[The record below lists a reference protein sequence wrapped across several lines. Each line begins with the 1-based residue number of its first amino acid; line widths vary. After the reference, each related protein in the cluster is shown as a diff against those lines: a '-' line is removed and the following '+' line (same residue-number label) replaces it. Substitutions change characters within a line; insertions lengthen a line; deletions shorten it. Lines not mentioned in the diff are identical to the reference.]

1 MRRLLVG
8 LFACGLAAAS
18 LVGDAAACMNAV
30 TLSKPQAARLI
41 ARAEKALADGNA
53 RQALSLLNEQL
64 IDGYELSDPKL
75 EARLERIWA
84 VAKMRTGDGSE
95 VGDALTTIKHQSGET
110 PEDPYLRARLA
121 EVLSRTKD
129 GDKKA
134 RELLEA
140 LAQKDLLVDAEGYA
154 VLARLR
160 ERGGDAAGASQA
172 LARCKTM
179 ARRAAMC
186 SDPLWASPAARPGR
200 PRPAK
205 RSLSGA
211 ELFQ

>member
-8 LFACGLAAAS
+8 LVACGLAALG
-18 LVGDAAACMNAV
+18 LVGDAAACLNGV
-30 TLSKPQAARLI
+30 TLSKRQAASLI

-53 RQALSLLNEQL
+53 KQALSLLNEQL
-64 IDGYELSDPKL
+64 SDGYEISDPKL
-75 EARLERIWA
+75 ETRLERIWA
-84 VAKMRTGDGSE
+84 VAKMRIGDSGE
-95 VGDALTTIKHQSGET
+95 VGDALSTIKHQSGET

-140 LAQKDLLVDAEGYA
+140 LAKKDLLVDAEGYA

-160 ERGGDAAGASQA
+160 ERGGDASGAAAA

-179 ARRAAMC
+179 ARREELC
-186 SDPLWASPAARPGR
+186 SDPMWASPVTRPGHTR
-200 PRPAK
+200 PVK
-205 RSLSGA
+205 RALSGA
-211 ELFQ
+211 DLF